1 MQSNGKLLQ
10 LVFDVPLPAVD
21 FIDNAPKHQRAYYQ
35 CFEPV
40 GVYLGVSLDIADDP
54 MDFIGQIFEALVGQT
69 DDRRQTKI
77 TLFRKVEQFDPE
89 QPGDLLSGVL
99 SRAPKH
105 AGLFVNQFAV
115 IESRRVIATFDT
127 IPAARGCALTT
138 STKGIEPVWVWDG
151 VEQKFITA
159 AYNGKWWQLR
169 EKN

>member
-105 AGLFVNQFAV
+105 AGRAAHPDVAGATGPHAAKPRRAV
-115 IESRRVIATFDT
+115 GSQQCPRGSVPPEQAAATTDSEDAVCT
-127 IPAARGCALTT
+127 QSKYSG
-138 STKGIEPVWVWDG
+138 
-151 VEQKFITA
+151 
-159 AYNGKWWQLR
+159 QL
-169 EKN
+169 